1 MPSRFFV
8 IGIVMSQ
15 VELLAPAGSYES
27 AFAALNAGADALY
40 VGGKLFSA
48 RANAENFTQDQLI
61 EVMDYAHLHE
71 KKIYLTINTL
81 LKDNEIQHEL
91 FSFLE
96 PLYCAGL
103 DAVIVQDFGVMQF
116 VKEHF
121 PNLHIHVS
129 TQMTV
134 FGKETV
140 KALEEFGVSRVVLP
154 REFSLDEI
162 SDIRKNSTLEIETF
176 VHGALCYCYS
186 GQCLMSSFI
195 GGRSGNRGRCA
206 QPCRMEY
213 NYFEKKT
220 KVNDTNQTYL
230 LSPKDICAI
239 KILPQILAAGVN
251 SLKIEGRMKKAEY
264 VAGVVHIYRK
274 YLDLYQNQPKEYHVC
289 ERDLQNL
296 ADLFQRNGFHES
308 YYNQHHEKNM
318 ISLYKPQFRI
328 ENKELN
334 EFLRREYI
342 GIKRKVPLNI
352 SVTCVAGKPFQIETE
367 IAGKTICVTGQN
379 PSPAKN
385 TPLSEETLRRH
396 IGKLG
401 NTFFSICKM
410 TCDFEEGLFLPVSA
424 IKDLRRALIQQVETE
439 MLSKFRR
446 TDMVRDDKAFVNQM
460 KTAAHDNQKKLRIHC
475 LVWNMQQFSIIIKQP
490 DIQRVYLETVQFSSQ
505 ELKQCITLAHKKRKE
520 IYLAMPYVFRKDDA
534 KRFSEKSAAVLSQID
549 GALIRN
555 IEQYYYFKKNQV
567 AFHCI
572 FDYNVYTMNQY
583 AKQFLQDMKADTTA
597 PLELNHHELKEL
609 GVSDME
615 LIIYGYI
622 PVMVSANCVK
632 NTFGRCDHDNRMIA
646 LKDQKNNL
654 FSVQCVCEYC
664 YNLMLNCHPL
674 SLLKY
679 SDMIHKLHPAS
690 LRLIFSQESEQQIE
704 KILGCVRRAFLA
716 NETVEDEAY
725 STRGH
730 FMRGV
735 Q

>member
-1 MPSRFFV
+1 
-8 IGIVMSQ
+8 
-15 VELLAPAGSYES
+15 
-27 AFAALNAGADALY
+27 
-40 VGGKLFSA
+40 
-48 RANAENFTQDQLI
+48 
-61 EVMDYAHLHE
+61 
-71 KKIYLTINTL
+71 
-81 LKDNEIQHEL
+81 
-91 FSFLE
+91 
-96 PLYCAGL
+96 
-103 DAVIVQDFGVMQF
+103 
-116 VKEHF
+116 
-121 PNLHIHVS
+121 
-129 TQMTV
+129 
-134 FGKETV
+134 
-140 KALEEFGVSRVVLP
+140 
-154 REFSLDEI
+154 
-162 SDIRKNSTLEIETF
+162 
-176 VHGALCYCYS
+176 
-186 GQCLMSSFI
+186 
-195 GGRSGNRGRCA
+195 
-206 QPCRMEY
+206 
-213 NYFEKKT
+213 
-220 KVNDTNQTYL
+220 
-230 LSPKDICAI
+230 
-239 KILPQILAAGVN
+239 
-251 SLKIEGRMKKAEY
+251 
-264 VAGVVHIYRK
+264 
-274 YLDLYQNQPKEYHVC
+274 
-289 ERDLQNL
+289 
-296 ADLFQRNGFHES
+296 
-308 YYNQHHEKNM
+308 
-318 ISLYKPQFRI
+318 
-328 ENKELN
+328 
-334 EFLRREYI
+334 
-342 GIKRKVPLNI
+342 
-352 SVTCVAGKPFQIETE
+352 
-367 IAGKTICVTGQN
+367 
-379 PSPAKN
+379 
-385 TPLSEETLRRH
+385 
-396 IGKLG
+396 
-401 NTFFSICKM
+401 
-410 TCDFEEGLFLPVSA
+410 
-424 IKDLRRALIQQVETE
+424 
-439 MLSKFRR
+439 
-446 TDMVRDDKAFVNQM
+446 MVRDDKAFVNQM